1 MLRHFLSVVPG
12 TVIYTSFL
20 LLVFFSLIDLS
31 DIHITL
37 LNV

>member
-12 TVIYTSFL
+12 TVIYIFFVIS
-20 LLVFFSLIDLS
+20 VFSLIDLS